1 MATVARW
8 RVELETE
15 DDDRMQI
22 AIVGNGKM
30 GRAVAALAAERGH
43 VVRLIGREENPGGA
57 ALTRE
62 RLGGVDVAVEFTR
75 PDAVVANLERLI
87 EAGVPS
93 VTGTTGWSAELPR
106 IERLVRSRGGALLH
120 AANFSVG
127 VHLFLRAA
135 RDLAARF
142 AARPE
147 FDAFILEEHHAAK
160 RDAPSGTAAV
170 LRAYAREADPSR
182 ELPITSVRA
191 GSIPGTHVLTY
202 DGPHETVSLSHVARS
217 RQGFAAGALAA
228 AEWLP
233 GRPGIHSFETMLFGG
248 SG

>member
-1 MATVARW
+1 MR
-8 RVELETE
+8 
-15 DDDRMQI
+15 I
-22 AIVGNGKM
+22 AIVGTGRM
-30 GRAVAALAAERGH
+30 GSAVAELARERGH
-43 VVRLIGREENPGGA
+43 AVELIGREDNAGGS

-62 RLGGVDVAVEFTR
+62 RLTGVDVAIEFTR

-87 EAGVPS
+87 EAGIPT

-106 IERLVRSRGGALLH
+106 IAALAQTRGGALLH

-142 AARPE
+142 AGRPE

-160 RDAPSGTAAV
+160 RDAPSGTASV
-170 LRAYAREADPSR
+170 LRTRAREADPSR

-191 GSIPGTHVLTY
+191 GAIPGTHVLTY
-202 DGPHETVSLSHVARS
+202 DGPYETVALSHVARS
-217 RQGFAAGALAA
+217 RTGFAAGALAA

-233 GRPGIHSFETMLFGG
+233 GRPGVHDFETMLFGG

>member
-1 MATVARW
+1 MR
-8 RVELETE
+8 L
-15 DDDRMQI
+15 

-30 GRAVAALAAERGH
+30 GHAVAQLAAERGH
-43 VVRLIGREENPGGA
+43 VVHAIIGREENAGGA

-62 RLGGVDVAVEFTR
+62 RLAGVDAAIEFTR

-87 EAGVPS
+87 DAGIPT

-106 IERLVRSRGGALLH
+106 VARLVEARRGALLH

-142 AARPE
+142 AGRPE
-147 FDAFILEEHHAAK
+147 FDSFILEEHHAAK
-160 RDAPSGTAAV
+160 VDAPSGTAAA
-170 LRAYAREADPSR
+170 LRGRLREADPAR
-182 ELPITSVRA
+182 EFPITSVRA
-191 GSIPGTHVLTY
+191 GSIPGTHVVTY
-202 DGPHETVSLSHVARS
+202 DGPHDTVALSHVARS
-217 RQGFAAGALAA
+217 RRGFAAGALAA

-233 GRPGIHSFETMLFGG
+233 GRAGVHDFEEMLFGG
-248 SG
+248 AG